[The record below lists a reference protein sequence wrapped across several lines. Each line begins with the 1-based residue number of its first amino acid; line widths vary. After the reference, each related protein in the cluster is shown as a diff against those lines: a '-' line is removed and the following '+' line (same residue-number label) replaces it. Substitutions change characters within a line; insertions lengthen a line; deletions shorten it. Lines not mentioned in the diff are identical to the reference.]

1 MTINGLS
8 AILHSVTVKDARSC
22 TANTSQTISQPPLL
36 TASSTKVD
44 VSCNGSSDGS
54 MTVTFDGRTGPYH
67 VSLDGGAFAVA
78 TSPTTFNG
86 LSAILHSVTVKDARS
101 CTANTSQ
108 TISQP
113 HRKSTR
119 LTSSHEIST
128 YSSDG
133 SMTVT
138 FGGGTGP
145 YQVSLD
151 GGAFAVA
158 TSPTTFNGLS
168 ARSEERRVGEECSCR
183 GMTSQSIRKQP
194 LVTARS
200 TNAGGSWKGME
211 D

>member
-1 MTINGLS
+1 
-8 AILHSVTVKDARSC
+8 
-22 TANTSQTISQPPLL
+22 
-36 TASSTKVD
+36 
-44 VSCNGSSDGS
+44 
-54 MTVTFDGRTGPYH
+54 MTVTFGGGTGPYQ

-101 CTANTSQ
+101 CTANTSRR
-108 TISQP
+108 ISQP
-113 HRKSTR
+113 TLLTAST
-119 LTSSHEIST
+119 TEVYVSCHG
-128 YSSDG
+128 SSDG

-168 ARSEERRVGEECSCR
+168 ADRKSVVRERAWSCVANA
-183 GMTSQSIRKQP
+183 SQKISQQQ
-194 LVTARS
+194 LLTASS
-200 TNAGGSWKGME
+200 TKADDSCNGST
-211 D
+211 

>member
-1 MTINGLS
+1 MTVTFSGGTGPYQVSLDGGAFAVATSPTTLNGS
-8 AILHSVTVKDARSC
+8 RAILLFPYTTLFRSC

-54 MTVTFDGRTGPYH
+54 MTVTFGGGTGP
-67 VSLDGGAFAVA
+67 SLPTRRSSDLAVA

-113 HRKSTR
+113 PL
-119 LTSSHEIST
+119 LTANSIDVYLSFSRVR
-128 YSSDG
+128 YG

-158 TSPTTFNGLS
+158 T
-168 ARSEERRVGEECSCR
+168 
-183 GMTSQSIRKQP
+183 
-194 LVTARS
+194 
-200 TNAGGSWKGME
+200 
-211 D
+211 

>member
-1 MTINGLS
+1 MGRVAGRAIVVATSPTTFNGLS

-22 TANTSQTISQPPLL
+22 TAITSQTISQPPLL

-54 MTVTFDGRTGPYH
+54 MTVTYGRSLRDALPI
-67 VSLDGGAFAVA
+67 LDGGAFAVA

-101 CTANTSQ
+101 GTTNTSQ

-113 HRKSTR
+113 PLLTASSTKVDV
-119 LTSSHEIST
+119 SCNG
-128 YSSDG
+128 SSDG

-168 ARSEERRVGEECSCR
+168 AILHSVTVKRSEERRAG
-183 GMTSQSIRKQP
+183 
-194 LVTARS
+194 
-200 TNAGGSWKGME
+200 NA
-211 D
+211 

>member
-1 MTINGLS
+1 
-8 AILHSVTVKDARSC
+8 
-22 TANTSQTISQPPLL
+22 
-36 TASSTKVD
+36 
-44 VSCNGSSDGS
+44 
-54 MTVTFDGRTGPYH
+54 MTVTFGGGTGPYQ

-101 CTANTSQ
+101 GTTNTSQ

-113 HRKSTR
+113 PLLTASSTKVDV
-119 LTSSHEIST
+119 SCNG
-128 YSSDG
+128 SSDG

-168 ARSEERRVGEECSCR
+168 AILHSVTVKDARSCTAI
-183 GMTSQSIRKQP
+183 TSQTISQP
-194 LVTARS
+194 PLLTVAD
-200 TNAGGSWKGME
+200 AGADQPDVCGLIAALT
-211 D
+211 